1 MFALV
6 DVNSFYASCET
17 VFRPDL
23 RGKPVVVLSNNDGCI
38 IARSSAAKSLGLK
51 MGDPWFKVGR
61 EVERK
66 GVVAFSSNYSLYADM
81 SDRVMTILQLL
92 TPRVEI
98 YSIDEAF
105 CDLTGM
111 RNLLSLEVFGNQI
124 RDQIKRRTHLT
135 VGVGIGPTKT
145 LAKLAQYASKRWPA
159 TRGVVVLSDRQRQRK
174 LMALVPVE
182 EVWGIGRRLGK
193 KLQFMGINNA
203 LQLAELSP
211 SFIRKQFSVVVERT
225 VRELNGTPCLGLE
238 EFTAPKEQI
247 ICSRSFGEKPS
258 DEVSLHQAICAHA
271 ERAAEKLRAEHQFCK
286 RVAVFI
292 STSPFSE
299 NEVFYK
305 NQAVTELAV
314 PAQDSRDI
322 INAAI
327 KAFDTIFVP
336 GHRYHRAG
344 VMLTDFRSAAVSQ
357 LTLFD
362 DFQPHRNSEELMTL
376 IDSIN
381 HSGKGSVWFAGQG
394 MKDASMGWK
403 MRRERLSPAFTTK
416 LSDIIKVK

>member
-51 MGDPWFKVGR
+51 MGDPRFKVGR
-61 EVERK
+61 EAERK

-111 RNLLSLEVFGNQI
+111 RNLLSLEVFGHQI

-159 TRGVVVLSDRQRQRK
+159 TRGVVDLSDRQRQRK

-271 ERAAEKLRAEHQFCK
+271 ERAAEKLRAERQFCK

>member
-61 EVERK
+61 EAERK

-111 RNLLSLEVFGNQI
+111 RNLLSLEVFGHQI

-145 LAKLAQYASKRWPA
+145 LAKQAQYASKRWPA
-159 TRGVVVLSDRQRQRK
+159 TRGVVDLSDRQRQRK

-394 MKDASMGWK
+394 IKDASMGWK

>member
-23 RGKPVVVLSNNDGCI
+23 RGKPVVVLSSNDGCI

-61 EVERK
+61 EAERK

-111 RNLLSLEVFGNQI
+111 RNLLSLEVFGHQI

-159 TRGVVVLSDRQRQRK
+159 TRGVVDLSDRQRQRK

-394 MKDASMGWK
+394 IKDASMGWK
-403 MRRERLSPAFTTK
+403 MRRERLSPAFMTK

>member
-1 MFALV
+1 
-6 DVNSFYASCET
+6 
-17 VFRPDL
+17 
-23 RGKPVVVLSNNDGCI
+23 
-38 IARSSAAKSLGLK
+38 
-51 MGDPWFKVGR
+51 MGDSWFKVGR
-61 EVERK
+61 EAERK

-105 CDLTGM
+105 CDLQGVS
-111 RNLLSLEVFGNQI
+111 NLLSLEEFGHHI
-124 RDQIKRRTHLT
+124 RTQIKRRTHLT

-159 TRGVVVLSDRQRQRK
+159 TRGVVDLSDRQRQRK

-182 EVWGIGRRLGK
+182 EVWGIGRKLGK
-193 KLQFMGINNA
+193 KLQFMGITNA

-299 NEVFYK
+299 KEVFYK

-327 KAFDTIFVP
+327 KAFETIFVP
-336 GHRYHRAG
+336 GHRYQRAG
-344 VMLTDFRSAAVSQ
+344 VMLTDFRSAAASQ

-362 DFQPHRNSEELMTL
+362 NFQPHRNSEELMAL

-394 MKDASMGWK
+394 IKSDATGWK
-403 MRRERLSPAFTTK
+403 MRRERLSPAFTTR
-416 LSDIIKVK
+416 LDDIIKVR

>member
-38 IARSSAAKSLGLK
+38 IARSSTAKSLGLK

-61 EVERK
+61 EAERK

-111 RNLLSLEVFGNQI
+111 RNLLSLEVFGHQI

-145 LAKLAQYASKRWPA
+145 LAKLAQYASKRWPV
-159 TRGVVVLSDRQRQRK
+159 TRGVVDLSDRQRQRK

-225 VRELNGTPCLGLE
+225 VRELNGIPCLGLE

-381 HSGKGSVWFAGQG
+381 HSGRGSVWFAGQG
-394 MKDASMGWK
+394 IKDASMGWK

>member
-61 EVERK
+61 EAERK

-111 RNLLSLEVFGNQI
+111 RNLLSLEVFGHQI

-159 TRGVVVLSDRQRQRK
+159 TRGVVDLSDRQRQRK

-381 HSGKGSVWFAGQG
+381 YSGKGSVWFAGQG
-394 MKDASMGWK
+394 IKDASMGWK

>member
-61 EVERK
+61 EAERK
-66 GVVAFSSNYSLYADM
+66 GVVVFSSNYSLYADM

-111 RNLLSLEVFGNQI
+111 RNLLSLEVFGHQI
-124 RDQIKRRTHLT
+124 RAQIKRRTHLT

-159 TRGVVVLSDRQRQRK
+159 TRGVVDLSDRQRQRK

-305 NQAVTELAV
+305 NQAITELAV

-344 VMLTDFRSAAVSQ
+344 VILCDFRSAAVSQ

-394 MKDASMGWK
+394 IKSDATGWK
-403 MRRERLSPAFTTK
+403 MRRERLSPAFTTR
-416 LSDIIKVK
+416 LDDIIKAR

>member
-1 MFALV
+1 M
-6 DVNSFYASCET
+6 N
-17 VFRPDL
+17 
-23 RGKPVVVLSNNDGCI
+23 
-38 IARSSAAKSLGLK
+38 
-51 MGDPWFKVGR
+51 
-61 EVERK
+61 
-66 GVVAFSSNYSLYADM
+66 ADM

-111 RNLLSLEVFGNQI
+111 RNLLSLEVFGHQI

-159 TRGVVVLSDRQRQRK
+159 TRGVVDLSDRQRQRK

-225 VRELNGTPCLGLE
+225 VRELNGIPCLGLE

-394 MKDASMGWK
+394 IKDASMGWK